1 MKKENQK
8 RIDDVM
14 NHMMIH
20 YDNAKRKG
28 SMYEL
33 TLASCYLGKLL
44 ELDRDIGRKYINM
57 VKMLA
62 ISFDNKTKENSWHIF
77 RFII

>member
-14 NHMMIH
+14 NYMMLH
-20 YDNAKRKG
+20 YGNAKRTG

-44 ELDRDIGRKYINM
+44 ELNREIGRKYIDM
-57 VKMLA
+57 IKMLA
-62 ISFDNKTKENSWHIF
+62 ISFDNKRKENS
-77 RFII
+77 

>member
-14 NHMMIH
+14 NFMMLH
-20 YDNAKRKG
+20 YDKAKKTG

-57 VKMLA
+57 IKMLA
-62 ISFDNKTKENSWHIF
+62 ISFENKRKENS
-77 RFII
+77 